1 MDKTKCIT
9 FDKSAQDS
17 LPEHIKAK
25 MKADREKARKEAGE
39 SSCDRLQR
47 MIQSLRDSDVYI
59 DHIFM
64 RGGCYRFFLFLKTMY
79 PNAEPYIHQD
89 KDHIVTKLFG
99 HLFDIRGAIEAKFE
113 SLYTPL
119 LDDDLEMVQSWSFS
133 KNQLLQ
139 LCECPHCEEPII
151 YNEQNNIIEKG

>member
-9 FDKSAQDS
+9 FNKSAQDS

-25 MKADREKARKEAGE
+25 MKEDREKARKEAGE

-64 RGGCYRFFLFLKTMY
+64 RGGC
-79 PNAEPYIHQD
+79 
-89 KDHIVTKLFG
+89 
-99 HLFDIRGAIEAKFE
+99 
-113 SLYTPL
+113 
-119 LDDDLEMVQSWSFS
+119 
-133 KNQLLQ
+133 
-139 LCECPHCEEPII
+139 
-151 YNEQNNIIEKG
+151 